1 MHFNFDFSA
10 GQIIWTLTF
19 AALLVLL
26 VVLLGRDRVRRF
38 PWFTTSMVLMALRM
52 LAGRLLFHRIAP
64 VVSDEIFL
72 AMADVAA
79 IVALLVVVE
88 VARRAFVGAGRRAW
102 IVGTVALACVGAWIT
117 APIWYFPGNG
127 VEVTIG
133 RFHWISQWWT
143 SHWHLLTFSGPWPS
157 WKTLTSDSQ
166 LSTLRLMELIAQK
179 LDLLSDVLIV
189 QLGLLVMVFG
199 RRFKAGWHSHVQQLA
214 IGLFMA
220 SLSQLAIRGTL
231 QHIATQITIH
241 SQDDYKRVM
250 GLIASLNNANSII
263 FIAVLVWWIVC
274 LWVDEPGTKAAESE
288 QLAAN
293 SE

>member
-88 VARRAFVGAGRRAW
+88 VARRAFVGAGRREW
-102 IVGTVALACVGAWIT
+102 IAGALAVLVVGA
-117 APIWYFPGNG
+117 
-127 VEVTIG
+127 VV
-133 RFHWISQWWT
+133 
-143 SHWHLLTFSGPWPS
+143 LTFWGPWPS
-157 WKTLTSDSQ
+157 LKTLFAGSE
-166 LSTLRLMELIAQK
+166 LSSLRLMELIAQK
-179 LDLLSDVLIV
+179 VDLLSDVLIV